1 MQISVANIS
10 NMKLKRAI
18 LAAIISM
25 CSIVAISQPVL
36 AAAEPTYILDPSLTE
51 TDQANAAQIRT
62 AITKAANEYG
72 YNGFTVVI
80 YAPTTAGAN
89 WAFSELSK
97 ISCPLGSVDNMI
109 SGNATAD
116 VFFGK
121 CITFKAVSISYP
133 NLAKD
138 TETVAYHEI
147 FHLAQAFRGGQRAM
161 GARFDD
167 MRWMYEGT
175 AEVAGYQPLITS
187 GRRSQDEL
195 ISLMRLDAVRTTS
208 SLTQVSNAW
217 VDNSIALVSD
227 ARYRNNVM
235 YSRSYLATYYL
246 TTISTKD
253 KVLNDYFVEA
263 GKSGDHNAAF
273 TTTFGMTVSE
283 FDTKFT
289 AWLNAWTTPTTT
301 TTSTPM
307 TSSTNPNTNAVQVAP
322 TVSTKKAATL
332 KALATFGKMKISTGA
347 KLSAVV
353 APSSKAVCRIIGAT
367 VKGIKKGTCRVVIT
381 VKSKSGAK
389 TTRTVAIP
397 VRT

>member
-1 MQISVANIS
+1 
-10 NMKLKRAI
+10 MKLKRAI
-18 LAAIISM
+18 LGAIISM

-36 AAAEPTYILDPSLTE
+36 AAAEPTYLLDPSLTE

-62 AITKAANEYG
+62 LITKAANEYG
-72 YNGFTVVI
+72 YNSFTVVI
-80 YAPTTAGAN
+80 YAPTSAGAN
-89 WAFSELSK
+89 WAINELSK

-109 SGNATAD
+109 NGTATAD

-121 CITFKAVSISYP
+121 CIAFKAVSISYP

-147 FHLAQAFRGGQRAM
+147 FHLAQAFRGGQKAM
-161 GARFDD
+161 GTRYDD

-195 ISLMRLDAVRTTS
+195 VSLMRVDAIRTTS

-217 VDNSIALVSD
+217 VDNSIALVDD

-235 YSRSYLATYYL
+235 YSRSYLAAYYL

-263 GKSGDHNAAF
+263 GKSGDHAAAF
-273 TTTFGMTVSE
+273 ATTFGMTANE

-289 AWLNAWTTPTTT
+289 AWLNAWTVPTTT
-301 TTSTPM
+301 TTSTTV
-307 TSSTNPNTNAVQVAP
+307 TSSTNTNTIAVRVAP

-332 KALATFGKMKISTGA
+332 KALASFGKLTIPSGA
-347 KLSAVV
+347 KLSGVV
-353 APSSKAVCRIIGAT
+353 AASSKKICRVIAAT
-367 VKGIKKGTCRVVIT
+367 VKGIKKGTCRVVLT

-389 TTRTVAIP
+389 TTRTVAVP
-397 VRT
+397 VRA